1 MYKKFELFIIITVS
15 LALVGAATLNGMSTF
30 AQSNITNAS
39 KIGGNLTAKGMT
51 GVTYGG
57 VDVDSKNGVIKC
69 DGEIKGPVNTEG
81 IQADAFVR
89 HGTFA
94 GTWRI
99 VNENATNQDRGG
111 VITGGST
118 DGKKYEIK
126 AVEQYDGICKATVP
140 KDITISGDC
149 GTGVE
154 IKYATVN
161 GTNDTFKGNVRCYIS
176 TANITSKTVNMTGTQ
191 GNKTGNITQPLNI
204 TTKSGK
210 LQK

>member
-94 GTWRI
+94 GAWI
-99 VNENATNQDRGG
+99 ILNEKIGLDRGG
-111 VITGGST
+111 VDRGGWT
-118 DGKKYEIK
+118 D
-126 AVEQYDGICKATVP
+126 
-140 KDITISGDC
+140 
-149 GTGVE
+149 
-154 IKYATVN
+154 
-161 GTNDTFKGNVRCYIS
+161 
-176 TANITSKTVNMTGTQ
+176 
-191 GNKTGNITQPLNI
+191 
-204 TTKSGK
+204 
-210 LQK
+210 